1 MYLNEK
7 FDVFVENKM
16 ICMYYFEMDLLEKV
30 RKILFEF
37 NLIYFYYIN
46 ICDDNNIV
54 SKLNFLKEK
63 IDDILYW

>member
-1 MYLNEK
+1 MYLNDK
-7 FDVFVENKM
+7 FYVLVENKM

-46 ICDDNNIV
+46 IDDDNNVV
-54 SKLNFLKEK
+54 SNLNFLKEK